1 MKTKPLIVNI
11 VLLVLLVN
19 ANLAIAQSVSDSPRE
34 WEAVKA
40 IAPGEKLI
48 VRLKDGRKVEGTVRS
63 VSDTLLALNRG
74 TSTNDLNRDSISKVY
89 RMVRRSAARSIGK
102 SAAMGAGIG
111 FGIGAGVGIA
121 GGTYEDLE
129 TAELVGFLGGFG
141 ALIGAG
147 IGSLVG
153 AIYVKPRRVLIYEA
167 K

>member
-1 MKTKPLIVNI
+1 MKTKALMVNI
-11 VLLVLLVN
+11 VLLTLLAN
-19 ANLAIAQSVSDSPRE
+19 ANTAIAQQVSDSARA
-34 WEAVKA
+34 WETVKA
-40 IAPGEKLI
+40 LASGESLR
-48 VRLKDGRKVEGTVRS
+48 VRLKDGKNVEGRVRS
-63 VSDTLLALNRG
+63 VSDTALVLTRG
-74 TSTNDLNRDSISKVY
+74 TGTNDLNRETVSKVY
-89 RMVRRSAARSIGK
+89 RLVPRSAGRSIGK

-129 TAELVGFLGGFG
+129 TAGLVGFLGGFG

-153 AIYVKPRRVLIYEA
+153 AVYIKPRRGLIYEA